1 MTPEDRGERGAAL
14 SVGQK
19 KHHAEI
25 SREDRAAKCRSG
37 LVVPEKAVCPCGALL
52 VGSIILPGK
61 TSEVVRTLCGGCGKL
76 LVLTNITDRKAM
88 CVNMS
93 SAEIGKFEEELKA
106 AMNRKST
113 VVRKTNMS
121 YTPNDKVLLRLGYSL
136 HGRSWSNV
144 AKYVFHEDFLEDKD
158 AKKRFM
164 AFGSAEMKRVSE
176 DARKVIETID
186 MENMSPGVL
195 IFSDDGTIGVNEKVL
210 KRHTTAKQRKALYD
224 GM

>member
-19 KHHAEI
+19 KYQAGI
-25 SREDRAAKCRSG
+25 SREDRAAKCPSG
-37 LVVPEKAVCPCGALL
+37 LVVPERAIL
-52 VGSIILPGK
+52 VGSITFRADR
-61 TSEVVRTLCGGCGKL
+61 TSDIRTWCGGCSKIL
-76 LVLTNITDRKAM
+76 NLTNITDRKAM

-93 SAEIGKFEEELKA
+93 SAEIGKFEQELKA

-113 VVRKTNMS
+113 VVRTYTS
-121 YTPNDKVLLRLGYSL
+121 YTPNDKVLLRLGYSWF
-136 HGRSWSNV
+136 GRGWSNI
-144 AKYVFHEDFLEDKD
+144 AEYVFHEDFLEDKD

-186 MENMSPGVL
+186 MESMSPGVL
-195 IFSDDGTIGVNEKVL
+195 MYSDDGTIDGVNEKVL
-210 KRHTTAKQRKALYD
+210 KRHTTAKQRKALYE